1 MFRISSMLPFGPT
14 GSVIPKVRELIEAIG
29 FLVGL
34 YMSMVHEKFRSFYMN
49 LLRFTGI
56 ARAAQ

>member
-1 MFRISSMLPFGPT
+1 MLPFGPT